1 MHRLSLMLLFWATVA
16 SGSANA
22 ANPESGGIRL
32 YSDVCYHVETGDVL
46 GTRIAILNLEDGPY
60 VLYQEAQGDL
70 GQAQIVRIDRKDI
83 ANSKIIFSI
92 QDDGKSETFRGSITA
107 GGITGRFDDNRTGVF
122 GNAVFKLNRVTL
134 PHKGFPDCR

>member
-1 MHRLSLMLLFWATVA
+1 MRRFSLGLLFLASTA
-16 SGSANA
+16 SGTVNA

-32 YSDVCYHVETGDVL
+32 YSDICYHVEAGDVL

-70 GQAQIVRIDRKDI
+70 GQAQIVRVDRKDI
-83 ANSKIIFSI
+83 ANSKLIFSI

-107 GGITGRFDDNRTGVF
+107 ERITGRFDDNRTGVL
-122 GNAVFKLNRVTL
+122 GNAIFKLNRVML
-134 PHKGFPDCR
+134 PHRGFPDCR